1 MMTEMGGSTRR
12 IGAGRATAAVFAMAA
27 VCLAAAPAMA
37 QTYGLATMQPG
48 TLAHTT
54 GTAIAKVLK
63 EKGGLNTLAQTTAG
77 ETVLIPMVAS
87 GEIDLGI
94 ANLAEVQAQVEGSGP
109 NRQADLRL
117 IGVIHP
123 LWASFFVRKDTT
135 MNSNA
140 DMKGKRIALGYSA
153 MRTVDMLVQAQLA
166 LGGLTAKDVTPVLV
180 PNVMRGADDFIS
192 GAVDALY
199 FAFGAPKVREA
210 DASVGGI
217 RALDA
222 SASPERLAESRKL
235 FPYGYLTPTGPA
247 PIFVGVT
254 RPINVYTFDYMLFTN
269 GKMKDEVV
277 YKIIDTMAKN
287 KPDMV
292 SIAPHMAAFNP
303 ALMYKK
309 FNMAYHPGALKY
321 FADKQMQPVEIK

>member
-1 MMTEMGGSTRR
+1 MTSWMGVNTRR
-12 IGAGRATAAVFAMAA
+12 AGPGRAMAA
-27 VCLAAAPAMA
+27 VAAVAGVYLAVTPATA

-63 EKGGLNTLAQTTAG
+63 EKGGLNTLVQTTAG
-77 ETVLIPMVAS
+77 ESVLIPMVAR

-94 ANLAEVQAQVEGSGP
+94 ANLAEVQAQVEVSGP

-135 MNSNA
+135 MKTNA

-192 GAVDALY
+192 GAIDALY
-199 FAFGAPKVREA
+199 FGFGAPKVREA

-222 SASPERLAESRKL
+222 STSPERLAESRKL
-235 FPYGYLTPTGPA
+235 FPYGYLTPTNPA
-247 PIFVGVT
+247 PLFVGVT
-254 RPINVYTFDYMLFTN
+254 EPINVYTIDYMLFTHA
-269 GKMKDEVV
+269 KVKDEVV
-277 YKIIDTMAKN
+277 YKIIDTMSKN
-287 KPDMV
+287 KPDLV
-292 SIAPHMAAFNP
+292 SIAPHLISFNP
-303 ALMYKK
+303 ALLYKK
-309 FNMAYHPGALKY
+309 FDLVYHPGALKY
-321 FADKQMQPVEIK
+321 FTDHKTQPVEIK